1 MKTNF
6 FPTSFATAL
15 TTIIIGAAT
24 FVISEPVLANKGLIR
39 RQNAT
44 PLITR
49 STVNNNDEFIIE
61 FSASKLPIKDLAI
74 ILPQQMTSLEN
85 VNITD
90 NSGQTIK
97 AEIQKNKDQV
107 LITFSEPVEPGNALK
122 VRFTDMDTQSIMGH
136 TLIYKLSI
144 QKEGLLQRIP
154 IGSARID
161 VPAAS

>member
-24 FVISEPVLANKGLIR
+24 FVISEPVLANKGLIS

-74 ILPQQMTSLEN
+74 ILPQQMNELGNMS
-85 VNITD
+85 IKG
-90 NSGQTIK
+90 NSGQDIK
-97 AEIQKNKDQV
+97 AEIQNDKDQV
-107 LITFSEPVEPGNALK
+107 LIKFSEPIEPGNALK
-122 VRFTDMDTQSIMGH
+122 IRFTDINTQLTTGE
-136 TLIYKLSI
+136 TLLYKLSV
-144 QKEGLLQRIP
+144 QQEGLLQRIP
-154 IGSARID
+154 VGTARID
-161 VPAAS
+161 VPDAS